1 MNQKAASLAL
11 DDTHFTNAHGLYDND
26 LYSSAHD
33 MAMLARYVMQNA
45 TLRQIV
51 SSVSWQPRWD
61 GPPVWNGN
69 RFITDYPGADGVK
82 IGYTEESQQTIV
94 ASATRGG
101 RRIIAAL
108 MRSQDRY
115 TDAERVLDWA
125 FAQPSACP

>member
-1 MNQKAASLAL
+1 ME
-11 DDTHFTNAHGLYDND
+11 GLE
-26 LYSSAHD
+26 
-33 MAMLARYVMQNA
+33 
-45 TLRQIV
+45 RQRTAEGAGM
-51 SSVSWQPRWD
+51 QPRKGMGRRWRSGVEFG

-69 RFITDYPGADGVK
+69 RFINEYPGADGVK

-101 RRIIAAL
+101 RRIIAAV

-115 TDAERVLDWA
+115 TDAERVLDWS